1 MVIYKSSNS
10 EKETLTYHIK
20 FVLYALGHG
29 ESLKNKGEEGSQLQD
44 LKTWY
49 KSIGLRT
56 VCNQHKN
63 NKNQPD

>member
-44 LKTWY
+44 LKT
-49 KSIGLRT
+49 
-56 VCNQHKN
+56 
-63 NKNQPD
+63 